1 MFQKLLLVLV
11 FVASFSSSAFAA
23 LITVSNHEVGPGDKN
38 YVFDVYWGK
47 DRPDN
52 EEPVSGGFFGNS
64 PAGQSAL
71 SAAFYFSAFQ
81 PAGGIGIDFAYLKP
95 SGLGSLDVIFDP
107 IIVFFKT
114 PTDQLLRDAKLQID
128 PTSPLISIEEIF
140 DGNGARL
147 TYPISFNDPTGSG
160 GHTTGHDQV
169 PEPSSVVAWFALTCT
184 AVGHYVYRRKKKAG

>member
-1 MFQKLLLVLV
+1 MFQKLLLVLML
-11 FVASFSSSAFAA
+11 VASFSSSAFAA

-52 EEPVSGGFFGNS
+52 EDPVSGGFFGNS
-64 PAGQSAL
+64 PVGQSAL
-71 SAAFYFSAFQ
+71 SVAFYFSAFQ
-81 PAGGIGIDFAYLKP
+81 PAGGVGIDFAYLKP

-114 PTDQLLRDAKLQID
+114 PTDQLFRDAKLQID
-128 PTSPLISIEEIF
+128 PTSPLLSIEEIF

-147 TYPISFNDPTGSG
+147 TYPILLNNPPGSG
-160 GHTTGHDQV
+160 GGATGHDQV
-169 PEPSSVVAWFALTCT
+169 PELTGLITWLCISPIILFGLSG
-184 AVGHYVYRRKKKAG
+184 AKKRTG

>member
-1 MFQKLLLVLV
+1 MFQKLLLALVLV
-11 FVASFSSSAFAA
+11 ALLSSSVQAA
-23 LITVSNHEVGPGDKN
+23 LITVNNHEVQPGDKN

-47 DRPDN
+47 DHPDN
-52 EEPVSGGFFGNS
+52 EEPVSGGFFGSS

-71 SAAFYFSAFQ
+71 SVAFYFSAFQ
-81 PAGGIGIDFAYLKP
+81 PAGGVGIDFAYLKP

-114 PTDQLLRDAKLQID
+114 PTDQLFRDAKLQID

-147 TYPISFNDPTGSG
+147 TYPILLNDPTGSG
-160 GHTTGHDQV
+160 GHTTGRDQV
-169 PEPSSVVAWFALTCT
+169 PELTGLIT
-184 AVGHYVYRRKKKAG
+184 WLFISPIILFGLSGARKRIG